1 MKVSMPSGRAHGWGI
16 AGEGMGKISKSR
28 GTAVWIED
36 YLKTFDPD
44 PLRYYL
50 TAVAPENQRTTFDV
64 DEFLTKHLL

>member
-1 MKVSMPSGRAHGWGI
+1 VVNSFLNIKFPGK
-16 AGEGMGKISKSR
+16 EEEKISKSR

-50 TAVAPENQRTTFDV
+50 RPSRRSRPDGVR
-64 DEFLTKHLL
+64 H